1 MTLHY
6 QQFGAGADVIII
18 HGLFGSL
25 ENLNVISKALS
36 NHYKVTAI
44 DLRNHGQSPHNE
56 QMSYAAMAGDIFA
69 LMDELDIKHAH
80 FIGHSMGGK
89 VAMQCA
95 LSVAEKVDKLIVLDI
110 APVTY
115 QIRRH
120 DNVFDGLFAVAE
132 QQITDRKQ
140 ADEILA
146 QSINEAGVRQ
156 FLLKSLIKGE
166 NGYQWKFNHTVLKQ
180 EYANILS
187 APTGVAF
194 DKPTLFLK
202 GSESDYIDASQR
214 PTFLSLF
221 PKCQAKIIHG
231 TGHWLHAEKPT
242 AVNNA
247 ITAFLLG

>member
-1 MTLHY
+1 MI
-6 QQFGAGADVIII
+6 F
-18 HGLFGSL
+18 
-25 ENLNVISKALS
+25 
-36 NHYKVTAI
+36 
-44 DLRNHGQSPHNE
+44 
-56 QMSYAAMAGDIFA
+56 FA

-166 NGYQWKFNHTVLKQ
+166 NGYQWKFNHTV
-180 EYANILS
+180 
-187 APTGVAF
+187 
-194 DKPTLFLK
+194 
-202 GSESDYIDASQR
+202 
-214 PTFLSLF
+214 
-221 PKCQAKIIHG
+221 
-231 TGHWLHAEKPT
+231 
-242 AVNNA
+242 
-247 ITAFLLG
+247 